1 MGRDTLK
8 RSNRL
13 ILLIGIFLA
22 VVAFV
27 GIVLIFNQRPGG
39 QGPAASPTELPTV
52 FAKVD
57 IPLGVQVTADMVE
70 QRNLST
76 DQRDPTAFQST
87 SLVIGKVARREI
99 VAGAQLT
106 AADFDVGRGQ
116 GLTSVD
122 CPATMR
128 CISVQVDQVSGVG
141 TLINKGDYVDLLV
154 GFQSGT
160 FPVVTINPNDGTIT
174 PVAGLNSTSVKLLLQ
189 GMQVVGTLLPPAPQ
203 TEGQGQGQQPAQ
215 GGGGTTLT
223 GQQEIVILAVTPQ
236 QAEVIKFAQLDGSI
250 SLILRSAK
258 DFVDPVTRQPITP
271 PADPTTGVV
280 LKTLVDEYGVLVPQL
295 IEAVLPAKAS
305 PKP

>member
-1 MGRDTLK
+1 MK

-22 VVAFV
+22 IVAFI

-39 QGPAASPTELPTV
+39 GGPAASPTELPTV

-76 DQRDPTAFQST
+76 VERDPTAFQST
-87 SLVIGKVARREI
+87 SLVIGKVARRDI
-99 VAGAQLT
+99 VAGAQLV

-160 FPVVTINPNDGTIT
+160 FPVVTINPDDGSIT

-189 GMQVVGTLLPPAPQ
+189 GMQVVGTLLPPVPQ
-203 TEGQGQGQQPAQ
+203 TEGQQPGEA
-215 GGGGTTLT
+215 GTTLT

-250 SLILRSAK
+250 SLILRSPK
-258 DFVDPVTRQPITP
+258 DFIDPVTRQPITP

-295 IEAVLPAKAS
+295 IEAILPAAAS
-305 PKP
+305 PQP

>member
-1 MGRDTLK
+1 MK

-22 VVAFV
+22 IVAFI

-39 QGPAASPTELPTV
+39 AGPAASPTELPTV

-76 DQRDPTAFQST
+76 AERDPTAFQST
-87 SLVIGKVARREI
+87 SLVIGKVARRDI
-99 VAGAQLT
+99 VAGAQLV

-160 FPVVTINPNDGTIT
+160 FPVVTINPDDGSIT

-203 TEGQGQGQQPAQ
+203 TEGQQPAQ
-215 GGGGTTLT
+215 GGTTLT

-250 SLILRSAK
+250 SLILRSPK
-258 DFVDPVTRQPITP
+258 DFIDPVTRQPITP

-295 IEAVLPAKAS
+295 IEAILPAAAS
-305 PKP
+305 PSP

>member
-1 MGRDTLK
+1 LK

-22 VVAFV
+22 IVAFV

-39 QGPAASPTELPTV
+39 EGPAASPTELPTV

-57 IPLGVQVTADMVE
+57 IPLGVQVTADMIE

-76 DQRDPTAFQST
+76 AERDPTAFQST
-87 SLVIGKVARREI
+87 SLVIGKVARRDI
-99 VAGAQLT
+99 TAGAQLT

-116 GLTSVD
+116 GLVSVD

-160 FPVVTINPNDGTIT
+160 FPVVTIGSDGTIT

-203 TEGQGQGQQPAQ
+203 TEGQQP
-215 GGGGTTLT
+215 GPGTGGTTLT

-250 SLILRSAK
+250 SLILRSPK
-258 DFVDPVTRQPITP
+258 DFIDPVTRQPITP

-295 IEAVLPAKAS
+295 VEAILPAGAS
-305 PKP
+305 PRP

>member
-1 MGRDTLK
+1 MK

-22 VVAFV
+22 IVAFV
-27 GIVLIFNQRPGG
+27 GIVLVFNQRPGG
-39 QGPAASPTELPTV
+39 EGPAASPTELPTV

-76 DQRDPTAFQST
+76 AERDPTAFQST
-87 SLVIGKVARREI
+87 SLVIGKVARRDI
-99 VAGAQLT
+99 VAGAQLV

-116 GLTSVD
+116 GLTSID

-160 FPVVTINPNDGTIT
+160 FPVVTINPDDGTIT

-203 TEGQGQGQQPAQ
+203 TEGQPQPGQ
-215 GGGGTTLT
+215 GGTTLT

-250 SLILRSAK
+250 SLILRSPK

-295 IEAVLPAKAS
+295 IEAILPAAAS
-305 PKP
+305 PSP

>member
-1 MGRDTLK
+1 LK

-27 GIVLIFNQRPGG
+27 GIVLIFSQRPGG
-39 QGPAASPTELPTV
+39 EGPAASPTELPTV

-57 IPLGVQVTADMVE
+57 IPLGAQVTADMVE

-87 SLVIGKVARREI
+87 SLVIGKIARRDI

-116 GLTSVD
+116 GLTSID

-160 FPVVTINPNDGTIT
+160 FPVVTINPVDGSIT
-174 PVAGLNSTSVKLLLQ
+174 PISGLNSTSVKLLLQ
-189 GMQVVGTLLPPAPQ
+189 GMQVVGTLLPPVPQ
-203 TEGQGQGQQPAQ
+203 TEGQQPAQ
-215 GGGGTTLT
+215 GGGTTLT
-223 GQQEIVILAVTPQ
+223 GQQEVVILAVTPQ

-250 SLILRSAK
+250 SLVLRSPK

-295 IEAVLPAKAS
+295 VEAILPASAS
-305 PKP
+305 PRP

>member
-1 MGRDTLK
+1 MK

-39 QGPAASPTELPTV
+39 EGPAASPTELPTV

-57 IPLGVQVTADMVE
+57 IPLGAQVTADMVE

-87 SLVIGKVARREI
+87 SLVIGKIARRDI

-116 GLTSVD
+116 GLTSID

-160 FPVVTINPNDGTIT
+160 FPVVTINPDDGSIT
-174 PVAGLNSTSVKLLLQ
+174 PIAGLNSTSVKLLLQ
-189 GMQVVGTLLPPAPQ
+189 GMQVVGTLLPPVPQ
-203 TEGQGQGQQPAQ
+203 TEGQQPAQ
-215 GGGGTTLT
+215 GGGTTLT
-223 GQQEIVILAVTPQ
+223 GQQEVVILAVTPQ

-250 SLILRSAK
+250 SLVLRSPK

-295 IEAVLPAKAS
+295 IEAILPASAS
-305 PKP
+305 PRP

>member
-1 MGRDTLK
+1 LK

-39 QGPAASPTELPTV
+39 EGPAASPTELPTV

-57 IPLGVQVTADMVE
+57 IPLGAQVTADMVE

-87 SLVIGKVARREI
+87 SLVIGKIARRDI

-116 GLTSVD
+116 GLTSID

-160 FPVVTINPNDGTIT
+160 FPVVTINPDDGSIT
-174 PVAGLNSTSVKLLLQ
+174 PIAGLNSTSVKLLLQ
-189 GMQVVGTLLPPAPQ
+189 GMQVVGTLLPPVPQ
-203 TEGQGQGQQPAQ
+203 TEGQQPAQ
-215 GGGGTTLT
+215 GGGTTLT
-223 GQQEIVILAVTPQ
+223 GQQEVVILAVTPQ

-250 SLILRSAK
+250 SLVLRSPK

-295 IEAVLPAKAS
+295 IEAILPASAS
-305 PKP
+305 PRP

>member
-1 MGRDTLK
+1 MK

-57 IPLGVQVTADMVE
+57 IPLGVQVTADMLE

-87 SLVIGKVARREI
+87 SLVIGKVARRDI

-122 CPATMR
+122 CPAKMR

-160 FPVVTINPNDGTIT
+160 FPVVTINQTDGTIT
-174 PVAGLNSTSVKLLLQ
+174 PVAGLNSTSIKLLLQ
-189 GMQVVGTLLPPAPQ
+189 GMQVVATLLPPAPR
-203 TEGQGQGQQPAQ
+203 TEGQATPPAQ

-258 DFVDPVTRQPITP
+258 DFVDPATHQPITP

-305 PKP
+305 PRP

>member
-1 MGRDTLK
+1 MK

-22 VVAFV
+22 IVAFI
-27 GIVLIFNQRPGG
+27 GIVLIFGQRPGG
-39 QGPAASPTELPTV
+39 EGPAASPTELPTV

-70 QRNLST
+70 QRNLAT
-76 DQRDPTAFQST
+76 TERDPTAFQST
-87 SLVIGKVARREI
+87 SLVIGKIARRDI

-116 GLTSVD
+116 GLTAIE

-160 FPVVTINPNDGTIT
+160 FPVVTINPTDGSIT

-203 TEGQGQGQQPAQ
+203 TEGQQPGQ
-215 GGGGTTLT
+215 GGGTTLT
-223 GQQEIVILAVTPQ
+223 GQQEVVILAVTPQ

-250 SLILRSAK
+250 SLVLRSPK

-305 PKP
+305 PRP

>member
-1 MGRDTLK
+1 MK

-22 VVAFV
+22 IVAFV

-39 QGPAASPTELPTV
+39 EGPAASPTELPTV

-57 IPLGVQVTADMVE
+57 IPLGAQVTADMVE
-70 QRNLST
+70 QRNLAT
-76 DQRDPTAFQST
+76 TERDPTAFQST
-87 SLVIGKVARREI
+87 SLVIGKVARRDI

-116 GLTSVD
+116 GLTSVE

-160 FPVVTINPNDGTIT
+160 FPVVTINPNDGSIT

-203 TEGQGQGQQPAQ
+203 TEGQQPAQ

-258 DFVDPVTRQPITP
+258 DFVDPVTHQPITP

-295 IEAVLPAKAS
+295 IEAVLPAGAS
-305 PKP
+305 PRP